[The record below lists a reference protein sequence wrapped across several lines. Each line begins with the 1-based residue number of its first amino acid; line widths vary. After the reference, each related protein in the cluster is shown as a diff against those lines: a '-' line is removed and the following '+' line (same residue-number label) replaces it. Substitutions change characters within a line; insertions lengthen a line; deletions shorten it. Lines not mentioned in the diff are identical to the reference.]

1 MKQVEIIGYKRAN
14 LGKKDSKDLRLV
26 ESSVPCV
33 LYGGAEQLHF
43 HVPMFLFRDIIYTG
57 VACTVLL
64 NVEGKTYKCVV
75 QEAQFHPVNEMLLH
89 VDFLELSEDKPVRMN
104 IPLKF
109 EGTSPGVIKG
119 GKLVQKVMTLSVKA
133 LPKDLPDLILVD
145 ISTLELAKS
154 VKVGDIKTNNFTIL
168 NSKSIPVCTVTIPR
182 SLKQEEAAA
191 KK

>member
-1 MKQVEIIGYKRAN
+1 MKQVEIIGYQRAN
-14 LGKKDSKDLRLV
+14 LGKKGSKDLRL

-64 NVEGKTYKCVV
+64 NLEGKQYKCLV
-75 QEAQFHPVNEMLLH
+75 QEVQYHPINEMLLH
-89 VDFLELSEDKPVRMN
+89 VDFLLMDENKPVKMN
-104 IPLKF
+104 IPIVF

-119 GKLVQKVMTLSVKA
+119 GKLVQKVVKLTIKA
-133 LPKDLPDLILVD
+133 LPKDLPDTIAVD
-145 ISTLELAKS
+145 ISKLELAKS
-154 VKVGDIKTNNFTIL
+154 VKVSEIKTHNFTIL
-168 NSKSIPVCTVTIPR
+168 NAKSIPVCTVTIPR